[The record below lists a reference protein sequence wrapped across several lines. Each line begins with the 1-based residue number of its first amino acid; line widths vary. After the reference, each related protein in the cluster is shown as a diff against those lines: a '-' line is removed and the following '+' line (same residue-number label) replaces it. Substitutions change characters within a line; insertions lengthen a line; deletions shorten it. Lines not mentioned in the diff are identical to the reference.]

1 VKVTSKLNFN
11 RKHRMW
17 LNFLAVLE
25 PFSPKAVPPCK
36 RKQVAVK
43 LKWWS
48 SRSYF
53 PYEWLHFT

>member
-11 RKHRMW
+11 HKHRMW

-25 PFSPKAVPPCK
+25 VFSPKAVPPCK

-43 LKWWS
+43 LKW
-48 SRSYF
+48 
-53 PYEWLHFT
+53 